1 MTTRRNTRRTRK
13 QQQDIMGICMI
24 ALMLGLFVG
33 MMYGAYKVDQ
43 ARGITVCQS
52 LASAGIGNKGNCL

>member
-1 MTTRRNTRRTRK
+1 MTTRRTARRTRK
-13 QQQDIMGICMI
+13 QQQDIMGICLI
-24 ALMLGLFVG
+24 ALVLGLFIG
-33 MMYGAYKVDQ
+33 SLYGAYKIDE